1 MLYVCFKVEVQ
12 DYIGSFAVFGVES
25 SDFQPIVAIFAVI
38 IMQNYE
44 EI

>member
-1 MLYVCFKVEVQ
+1 MVEVQ

-25 SDFQPIVAIFAVI
+25 SDFQLIVAIFAAI
-38 IMQNYE
+38 IMQNDG

>member
-1 MLYVCFKVEVQ
+1 MVEVQ

-25 SDFQPIVAIFAVI
+25 SDFQSIVAIFAVI